1 MKKLLTE
8 REIRHKR
15 IISWSHQIVQG
26 SLRRLVQEGEN
37 LIGANRVII
46 LSAHK
51 PFDGREKFF
60 SLGIDAYVEKSGGL
74 ASLFEKIDYT
84 LMS

>member
-1 MKKLLTE
+1 
-8 REIRHKR
+8 
-15 IISWSHQIVQG
+15 
-26 SLRRLVQEGEN
+26 
-37 LIGANRVII
+37 VII

-51 PFDGREKFF
+51 LFDGREKFF